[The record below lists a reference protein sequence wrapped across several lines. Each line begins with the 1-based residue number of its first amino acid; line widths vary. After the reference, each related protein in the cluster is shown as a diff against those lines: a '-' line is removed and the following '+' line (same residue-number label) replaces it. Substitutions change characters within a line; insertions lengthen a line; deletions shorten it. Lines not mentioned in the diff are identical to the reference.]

1 MEKIKLLNILLTGLF
16 LIVSSSCKDYLDTES
31 KTNITDDTMWA
42 NETNADIYFNECI
55 ALLEPKWMKDQD
67 DNFSDDFDT
76 ASGNCFSSY
85 FWKSGV
91 VDPSSDDF
99 SRQGKTGIASCYA
112 NWPTTYAKIRKIN
125 TFIQKVKE
133 NSSNFSEG
141 WMAKRLDEAR
151 FLRAYFYS
159 ELFVRTGGLV
169 LSTVPQNRSD
179 DDNLYSPRSTF
190 AETLNFIIADLDT
203 VINDGN
209 LAVKYDHGDSD
220 GGRPTIGA
228 ALCLKGW
235 IQLFAASPAYN
246 SDEPACP
253 DANNLQ
259 HFTSYDINRWKVA
272 AETNKKFIDT
282 YGPNGT
288 GDYGLFSDMTKFWDE
303 DQEYNEEVI
312 WDKNCVGTTL
322 PNSLNHYG
330 VGPTWIHSVYYNWGD
345 YNPTEELVQEYQ
357 MADGKNITDA
367 GSGYDD
373 QKPFA
378 GRENRFYQFVCYDG
392 ASYKQDWMS
401 EKDTIYYHIDK
412 VNPSKN
418 EIDYKGT
425 NKDGTKTG
433 YDVLKRIDHYNS
445 PSNYNNCGMNH
456 VYYRYAEVL
465 LNYAEAQ
472 NEAVGPDASVYE
484 AVNAIRTRTG
494 TNLPELPTGLSQDE
508 MRTAIRHERRI
519 ELMFEDKRIWDLLRW
534 KIAEDVLNKPLHA
547 CKITNTS
554 PDDNRGDWVITRP
567 EIANMN
573 HVFYQKMYFNPIP
586 QSAIDRNEKLI
597 QNYGY

>member
-1 MEKIKLLNILLTGLF
+1 MGMGLL
-16 LIVSSSCKDYLDTES
+16 LIINSSCNDYLDTES
-31 KTNITDDTMWA
+31 KENLTDATMWA
-42 NETNADIYFNECI
+42 SETNADIYFNACFQLP
-55 ALLEPKWMKDQD
+55 AKWWKDTE

-76 ASGNCFSSY
+76 PSGNCFESY
-85 FWKSGV
+85 YWKSGIV
-91 VDPSSDDF
+91 NASSDVFTTNGD
-99 SRQGKTGIASCYA
+99 TGIGSYFS
-112 NWPTTYAKIRKIN
+112 NWPDTYTYVRRIN

-133 NSSNFSEG
+133 NSSNFSEE

-169 LSTVPQNRSD
+169 ILTEPLDRTED
-179 DDNLYSPRSTF
+179 DIKLPRSTF
-190 AETLNFIIADLDT
+190 EETFNFIVAELDT
-203 VINDGN
+203 IVNNNN
-209 LAVKYDHGDSD
+209 LKIKYNFGDED
-220 GGRPTIGA
+220 AGRPTLGA

-246 SDEPACP
+246 SDDPACP

-259 HFTSYDINRWKVA
+259 HFASYSADRWKA
-272 AETNKKFIDT
+272 AAATNKKFIDS
-282 YGPNGT
+282 YGTNGN
-288 GDYGLFSDMTKFWDE
+288 GDYGLFSDMTRFWDE

-312 WDKNCVGTTL
+312 FDKTRVGTTL
-322 PNSLNHYG
+322 PNNLDHYG
-330 VGPTWIHSVYYNWGD
+330 VGPTWINNVYYNWGD
-345 YNPTEELVQEYQ
+345 FNPTEELVQEYQ
-357 MADGKNITDA
+357 MDNGKDITDSD
-367 GSGYDD
+367 SGYDD
-373 QKPFA
+373 QNPFV

-392 ASYKQDWMS
+392 SPYKQDWMS
-401 EKDTIYYHIDK
+401 EEDTIYYRIDK

-445 PSNYNNCGMNH
+445 PANYSKCGMNH

-465 LNYAEAQ
+465 LNYAEAE

-484 AVNAIRTRTG
+484 AINAIRTRPG
-494 TNLPELPTGLSQDE
+494 TDLPELKAGLTQDE

-534 KIAEDVLNKPLHA
+534 KIAEEKLNQPLHV
-547 CKITNTS
+547 CKIANTS
-554 PDDNRGDWVITRP
+554 PDDNSGKWVITRP

-586 QSAIDRNEKLI
+586 QSAIDRNPNLI

>member
-1 MEKIKLLNILLTGLF
+1 MEKVKLLDIFMIGLF
-16 LIVSSSCKDYLDTES
+16 LIISPSCEDYLDTES
-31 KTNITDDTMWA
+31 KTNLTDNTMWA
-42 NETNADIYFNECI
+42 NETNADIYFNACI

-76 ASGNCFSSY
+76 ASGNCFASY

-91 VDPSSDDF
+91 VNASSDNF
-99 SRQGKTGIASCYA
+99 SRQGDTGIASNYA
-112 NWPTTYAKIRKIN
+112 NWPTTYTKIRKIN
-125 TFIQKVKE
+125 TFIQKVEE
-133 NSSNFSEG
+133 NSSNFSKE

-159 ELFVRTGGLV
+159 ELFIRTGGMVIL
-169 LSTVPQNRSD
+169 TEPQNRTQD
-179 DDNLYSPRSTF
+179 ELELPRSTF
-190 AETLNFIIADLDT
+190 EETFNFIVAELDT
-203 VINDGN
+203 VINNGN
-209 LAVKYDHGDSD
+209 LAVKYNHGDAD

-228 ALCLKGW
+228 ALFLKGW

-246 SDEPACP
+246 SDDPACP

-259 HFTSYDINRWKVA
+259 HFASYDVNRWKVA

-303 DQEYNEEVI
+303 DQEYNKEVI
-312 WDKNCVGTTL
+312 WDKNCIGVTL

-330 VGPTWIHSVYYNWGD
+330 VGPTWIHNVYYNWGD

-357 MADGKNITDA
+357 MADGKNITDE
-367 GSGYDD
+367 GSGYND
-373 QKPFA
+373 QKPFV

-392 ASYKQDWMS
+392 ASYKQNWMS
-401 EKDTIYYHIDK
+401 ETDTIRYRIDK

-433 YDVLKRIDHYNS
+433 YDVLKRIDHYNN

-484 AVNAIRTRTG
+484 AINAIRTRPG
-494 TNLPELPTGLSQDE
+494 TDLPELTPGLSQNE

-547 CKITNTS
+547 CKIANSS
-554 PDDNRGDWVITRP
+554 PDDNSGTWVITRP

-586 QSAIDRNEKLI
+586 QSAIDRNQKLI